1 MVAFYVPIGLVTA
14 PKPILAFTDSATSS
28 SQGGTSRT
36 YAVSFGSGHPTRYM
50 IVMWA
55 MKNASGSY
63 SCTVGGVSTSLIMN
77 STLGQQIF
85 NIWIAP
91 LPTGS
96 SGNVIVSGSIADITV
111 IGVYSLTF
119 GNPTPLTTATTPIS
133 PAPSIIVPA
142 NAVLLSGI
150 GNFASGSM
158 SWSGGVTQDFDSSVS
173 GPLSSFQ
180 RLTGASDPASS
191 SPRTLTP
198 LNTNPFGNGLGGSVT
213 FGP

>member
-119 GNPTPLTTATTPIS
+119 EIHAADNRDHTYQPGTIHYRS
-133 PAPSIIVPA
+133 RKR
-142 NAVLLSGI
+142 G
-150 GNFASGSM
+150 
-158 SWSGGVTQDFDSSVS
+158 
-173 GPLSSFQ
+173 SSFWYWQ
-180 RLTGASDPASS
+180 LRFWINELVWRRNA
-191 SPRTLTP
+191 R
-198 LNTNPFGNGLGGSVT
+198 F
-213 FGP
+213 